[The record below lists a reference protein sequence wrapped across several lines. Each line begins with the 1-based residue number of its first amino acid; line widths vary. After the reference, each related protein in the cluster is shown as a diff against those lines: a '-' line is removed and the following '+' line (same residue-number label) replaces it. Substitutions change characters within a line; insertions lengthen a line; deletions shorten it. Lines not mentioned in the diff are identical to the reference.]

1 MADNTIK
8 LKALLVDD
16 EIYLLDILKQVMEA
30 LGIKSFLAEDGEQA
44 LKIYRK
50 EKPDLIISDIYMPKL
65 NGINLLKEI
74 KAYEPDKPVVLITGY
89 AHYKQLIGSLE
100 TGPDGFLEKPFDLSK
115 LIELIYD
122 FFPALKSNSS

>member
-1 MADNTIK
+1 MTDNPIQ

-16 EIYLLDILKQVMEA
+16 EIHLLDILKQVMEA
-30 LGIKSFLAEDGEQA
+30 LGIQAFLAEDGEAA
-44 LKIYRK
+44 LKIYRR
-50 EKPDLIISDIYMPKL
+50 EKPDLIISDIYMPKM
-65 NGINLLKEI
+65 NGISLLKEI
-74 KAYEPDKPVVLITGY
+74 KAYEPEKPVVLITGY

-122 FFPALKSNSS
+122 FFPALNRKS

>member
-1 MADNTIK
+1 MTDNPIQ

-16 EIYLLDILKQVMEA
+16 EIHLLDILKQVMEA
-30 LGIKSFLAEDGEQA
+30 LGIQAFLAEDGEAA
-44 LKIYRK
+44 LEIYKK
-50 EKPDLIISDIYMPKL
+50 EKPDLVISDIYMPKM
-65 NGINLLKEI
+65 NGISLLKEI
-74 KAYEPDKPVVLITGY
+74 KAYEPEKPVVLITGY

-122 FFPALKSNSS
+122 FFPALNRKY